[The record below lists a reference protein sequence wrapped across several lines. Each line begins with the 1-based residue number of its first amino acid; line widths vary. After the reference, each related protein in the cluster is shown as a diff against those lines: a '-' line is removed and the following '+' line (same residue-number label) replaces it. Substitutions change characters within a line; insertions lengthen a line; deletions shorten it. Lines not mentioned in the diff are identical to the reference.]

1 MQPLKIYIRKPGE
14 SGVQTVVLGRF
25 GSMVVTLWM
34 VLMVIAMVT
43 AAIVFGYLV
52 MGMVFAA
59 LLIAFVVALI
69 RGASQSL
76 RR

>member
-1 MQPLKIYIRKPGE
+1 MQPLKIYIRKPGQG
-14 SGVQTVVLGRF
+14 GVQTVVLGRF
-25 GSMVVTLWM
+25 GSMVVTLL
-34 VLMVIAMVT
+34 VLLVVISMVT

-52 MGMVFAA
+52 MGMVLAA